1 MAVAAE
7 ISSRPS
13 KSGIS
18 PFRYPGGKAWMAEA
32 LAAELTGLTPAGGV
46 YLEPYAGGAG
56 AATRLLASGAASE
69 IHLNDAD
76 PRVYSAWF
84 SLLNYNEK
92 FQEALVEADLSMS
105 YWWECK
111 RIVDDPDLASDV
123 FELGFATFFL
133 NRTNRS
139 GILQGAAP
147 IGGYEQAG
155 DWKLHARFYRDT
167 LRARVAWIGQNAKRI
182 HLSQLDG
189 LDFLKSKSA
198 TITDPALYFVDPP
211 YVNAGSRLYMNGM
224 TSADHRS
231 LGEFLCSG
239 VIPNWLLT
247 YDDTPLVREI
257 YGSAVIE
264 SLRVRYTLQK
274 KRNDN
279 ELLIRPQR
287 PPLN

>member
-1 MAVAAE
+1 MGAAAK
-7 ISSRPS
+7 IPSRPS
-13 KSGIS
+13 KWGIS

-32 LAAELTGLTPAGGV
+32 LATELGDLAPGGGV

-56 AATRLLASGAASE
+56 AAIRLLASGAASE

-84 SLLNYNEK
+84 SLLNDNER
-92 FQEALVEADLSMS
+92 FQEALLDADLSMS

-167 LRARVAWIGQNAKRI
+167 LRERVAWIGRNAKRI

-189 LDFLKSKSA
+189 LDFLEAKST
-198 TITDPALYFVDPP
+198 TITNPALYFVDPP
-211 YVNAGSRLYMNGM
+211 YVSAGSRLYMNGM
-224 TSADHRS
+224 TSANHRA
-231 LGEFLCSG
+231 LGKVLCSG
-239 VIPNWLLT
+239 VIPNWILT
-247 YDDTPLVREI
+247 YDDAPLVREI
-257 YGSAVIE
+257 YHSAVIE
-264 SLRVRYTLQK
+264 PLSVRYTLQK

-279 ELLIRPQR
+279 ELLIRPQLR
-287 PPLN
+287 TSN